1 MHAVKFKLFVKY
13 VKFQNIWTLKL
24 CESVPAIS
32 NLFQRGLGFLFWSP
46 KGETWRAPVQINLIN
61 LLNQNAN
68 GGRYQIKC
76 VLEGRYGTRL
86 FLSKIEN
93 VPPWN

>member
-1 MHAVKFKLFVKY
+1 MMHAVIFKLFINY

-32 NLFQRGLGFLFWSP
+32 NLFQRDLGFLFWSS

-76 VLEGRYGTRL
+76 VCEGYRVVL
-86 FLSKIEN
+86 A
-93 VPPWN
+93 